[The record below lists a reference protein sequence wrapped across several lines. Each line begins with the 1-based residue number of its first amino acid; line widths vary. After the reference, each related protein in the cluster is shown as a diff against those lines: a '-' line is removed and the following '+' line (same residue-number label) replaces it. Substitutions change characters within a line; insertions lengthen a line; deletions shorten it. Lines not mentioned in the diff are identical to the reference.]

1 MLESMIG
8 PDTTKKMLATGISLT
23 VAIMSFVAMALIVI
37 ASVNPLWHPNFWPG
51 IVILVFGCAS
61 LAVRKK
67 ITRLTLALVVLA
79 AGVWVFLNVVLGLN
93 VPEAVE
99 MGDLISGDAGMPEM
113 IAPILL
119 MLVGLGGVIGI
130 TGGLAGIYGAL
141 KY

>member
-8 PDTTKKMLATGISLT
+8 PDTTKKMLATGISLS
-23 VAIMSFVAMALIVI
+23 VAVMSFVAMALIVV
-37 ASVNPLWHPNFWPG
+37 ASVNPLWGPNFWPA
-51 IVILVFGCAS
+51 IVIVVFGACS
-61 LAVRKK
+61 VIVRKK
-67 ITRLTLALVVLA
+67 ISRLTLALVVLA
-79 AGVWVFLNVVLGLN
+79 ASMWVLLNVVLGLN

-99 MGDLISGDAGMPEM
+99 FGDLISGDAGMPEM

-130 TGGLAGIYGAL
+130 FGGLAGIYGAL

>member
-8 PDTTKKMLATGISLT
+8 PDTMRKMMGTGISLV
-23 VAIMSFVAMALIVI
+23 VAILSFVTMALIVV
-37 ASVNPLWHPNFWPG
+37 ASVNPLWGPNFWPA
-51 IVILVFGCAS
+51 IVIVIFGGCT
-61 LAVRKK
+61 LIVRKK
-67 ITRLTLALVVLA
+67 ISRLALALVVLIA
-79 AGVWVFLNVVLGLN
+79 SVWVLLNVVLGLN

-99 MGDLISGDAGMPEM
+99 FGDLLSGDAGLPEM

-130 TGGLAGIYGAL
+130 IGGLVGIYGAL

>member
-8 PDTTKKMLATGISLT
+8 PDTTKKMLATGVSLS
-23 VAIMSFVAMALIVI
+23 VAMMSFVAMALIVV
-37 ASVNPLWHPNFWPG
+37 ASVNPLWGPNFWPG
-51 IVILVFGCAS
+51 IIIVVFGACS
-61 LAVRKK
+61 VIVRKK
-67 ITRLTLALVVLA
+67 ISRLTLALVVLA
-79 AGVWVFLNVVLGLN
+79 ASVWVLLNVLLGLN

-99 MGDLISGDAGMPEM
+99 FGDLLSGDAGMPEM

-130 TGGLAGIYGAL
+130 FGGLAGIYGAL

>member
-8 PDTTKKMLATGISLT
+8 PDTMRKMMGTGISLV
-23 VAIMSFVAMALIVI
+23 VAILSFVTMALIVV
-37 ASVNPLWHPNFWPG
+37 ASVNPLWGPNFWPA
-51 IVILVFGCAS
+51 IVIVIFGGCT
-61 LAVRKK
+61 LIVRKK
-67 ITRLTLALVVLA
+67 ISRLALALVVLIA
-79 AGVWVFLNVVLGLN
+79 SVWVLLNVVLGLN

-99 MGDLISGDAGMPEM
+99 FGDLLSGDAGLPEM

-130 TGGLAGIYGAL
+130 IGGLVGIYGSL

>member
-8 PDTTKKMLATGISLT
+8 PETMRKMMGTGISLV
-23 VAIMSFVAMALIVI
+23 VAVLSFVAMVLMVV
-37 ASVNPLWHPNFWPG
+37 ASVNPLWGPNFWPG
-51 IVILVFGCAS
+51 IVIVIFGGCS
-61 LAVRKK
+61 LIVRKK
-67 ITRLTLALVVLA
+67 ISRLALALVVLIA
-79 AGVWVFLNVVLGLN
+79 SVWVLLNVVLGLN

-99 MGDLISGDAGMPEM
+99 FGDLLSGDAGLPEM

-130 TGGLAGIYGAL
+130 FGGLVGIYGAL

>member
-8 PDTTKKMLATGISLT
+8 PDTTKKMLATGVSLS
-23 VAIMSFVAMALIVI
+23 VAMMSFVAMALIVV

-51 IVILVFGCAS
+51 IIIVVFGACS
-61 LAVRKK
+61 VIVRKK
-67 ITRLTLALVVLA
+67 ISRLTLALVVLA
-79 AGVWVFLNVVLGLN
+79 ASVWVLLNVLLGLN

-99 MGDLISGDAGMPEM
+99 FGDLLSGDAGMPEM

-130 TGGLAGIYGAL
+130 FGGLAGIYGAL